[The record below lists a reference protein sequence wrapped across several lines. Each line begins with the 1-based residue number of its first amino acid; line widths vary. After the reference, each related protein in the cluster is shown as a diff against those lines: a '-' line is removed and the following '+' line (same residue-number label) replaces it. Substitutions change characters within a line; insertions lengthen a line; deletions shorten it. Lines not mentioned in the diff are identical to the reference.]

1 VTTTFF
7 LIRHASHGLLGR
19 VLTGRSLDVP
29 LNPDGRDQAQRLARR
44 FSGEPLSAV
53 QSSPQARCQQTAAPI
68 AEAVCRPVELADAV
82 DEVDVGEW
90 TGRDFK
96 TLAADPR
103 WKSWNERRATSR
115 APGGESMAEVQDR
128 VVMHLGRVRA
138 SHPDGQVV
146 IVSHADVIRA
156 AVLYY
161 LGVSL
166 DAFHRIEISPAGVST
181 LLVGNW
187 GAKIFSLNETV
198 PA

>member
-1 VTTTFF
+1 
-7 LIRHASHGLLGR
+7 
-19 VLTGRSLDVP
+19 
-29 LNPDGRDQAQRLARR
+29 
-44 FSGEPLSAV
+44 
-53 QSSPQARCQQTAAPI
+53 
-68 AEAVCRPVELADAV
+68 
-82 DEVDVGEW
+82 
-90 TGRDFK
+90 
-96 TLAADPR
+96 
-103 WKSWNERRATSR
+103 
-115 APGGESMAEVQDR
+115 MAEVQDR
-128 VVMHLGRVRA
+128 VVMHLDRVRA

>member
-19 VLTGRSLDVP
+19 VLTGRSLDVSLSP
-29 LNPDGRDQAQRLARR
+29 HGRDQAQRLARR
-44 FSGEPLSAV
+44 FSGEPVSAV
-53 QSSPQARCQQTAAPI
+53 QSSPQARCHETAAPI
-68 AEAVCRPVELADAV
+68 AETVCRPVELADAV

-90 TGRDFK
+90 TGRDFE

-103 WKSWNERRATSR
+103 WKSWNEARATSR

-128 VVMHLGRVRA
+128 VVMHLDRVRA